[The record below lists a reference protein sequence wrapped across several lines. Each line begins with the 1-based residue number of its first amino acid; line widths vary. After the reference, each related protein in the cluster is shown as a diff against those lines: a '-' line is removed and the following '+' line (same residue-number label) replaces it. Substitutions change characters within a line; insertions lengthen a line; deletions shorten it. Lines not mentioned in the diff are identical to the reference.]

1 MIPAGPSAPLV
12 AMNIFLVPYTPMRHL
27 VVGLYCA
34 GAGLLA
40 WWLLLLYTTA
50 LGPSWGPGSDGAI
63 FLALVGSTVATASV
77 LAEHSLRR
85 SPLWKRVMLASIT
98 LAVSFS
104 LSLFAFWFWNGV
116 LAPGLLA
123 PLVRLGIDSLGLF
136 HAGLPA
142 DAAGDQLRALVD
154 AVDPDVGDSSLVS
167 LRYRLG
173 AFTAVG
179 LATSIGPLAVRKARG
194 VLYHLLAGLLAAL
207 FAAAVWHVFN
217 IVVGSDLYWAGA
229 ASACAW
235 GLAFGAFAWPL
246 PDELYAGWLRILS
259 FDRFGRRIPIDAPD
273 GQPKERFV
281 GHFPR
286 GLDVFLPGEAGVM
299 EMHLSLAVD
308 SKHRYFARGLSLA
321 STNVRRFLERVN
333 LSYDPRR
340 AAPLET
346 RLTSGDR
353 IVLGTGD
360 QSAELEFL
368 MLPREER

>member
-1 MIPAGPSAPLV
+1 MV
-12 AMNIFLVPYTPMRHL
+12 AMNIFLVPYSPMRHL

-50 LGPSWGPGSDGAI
+50 VGPGWAPASDGAL
-63 FLALVGSTVATASV
+63 FLALIGSTVATASV
-77 LAEHSLRR
+77 VAEHSLRR
-85 SPLWKRVMLASIT
+85 SPVWKRAMLGAIA
-98 LAVSFS
+98 LAISFF

-116 LAPGLLA
+116 LAPGLMG
-123 PLVRLGIDSLGLF
+123 PIVRLGIDSLGLF
-136 HAGLPA
+136 RAGLPA
-142 DAAGDQLRALVD
+142 DAGGEQLRALVD
-154 AVDPDVGDSSLVS
+154 AVALDIDDTSLVS

-179 LATSIGPLAVRKARG
+179 FATSIGPLAVRRARG
-194 VLYHLLAGLLAAL
+194 FLYHLLAGLLASL

-217 IVVGSDLYWAGA
+217 TVVTSDLYWAGA
-229 ASACAW
+229 ASAFCW
-235 GLAFGAFAWPL
+235 GLAFGAFAWPV
-246 PDELYAGWLRILS
+246 PDELYAGWLRVLS

-286 GLDVFLPGEAGVM
+286 GLDLFMPGEAGVM
-299 EMHLSLAVD
+299 EMHVSVAVD
-308 SKHRYFARGLSLA
+308 SQHRYFARGLSLA
-321 STNVRRFLERVN
+321 STSVRRFLERVN
-333 LSYDPRR
+333 LSYDARR
-340 AAPLET
+340 PAPLET

-353 IVLGTGD
+353 ILLGSGD
-360 QSAELEFL
+360 HAAELEFL

>member
-1 MIPAGPSAPLV
+1 MV

-40 WWLLLLYTTA
+40 WWLLLLYVA
-50 LGPSWGPGSDGAI
+50 AVGPGWGPGSDGAL
-63 FLALVGSTVATASV
+63 FLAVVGSTVTTASV

-85 SPLWKRVMLASIT
+85 SKVWKRAAMAALAM
-98 LAVSFS
+98 AVSFF
-104 LSLFAFWFWNGV
+104 LSLFAFWFYNSLLGPGII
-116 LAPGLLA
+116 API
-123 PLVRLGIDSLGLF
+123 VRLCMESFGLF
-136 HAGLPA
+136 RAGLPA
-142 DAAGDQLRALVD
+142 DGGGEQLRALVEAVNLDISD
-154 AVDPDVGDSSLVS
+154 ASLVS

-179 LATSIGPLAVRKARG
+179 FASAVGPLVARKGRG
-194 VLYHLLAGLLAAL
+194 FLYHLLAGLLAGM
-207 FAAAVWHVFN
+207 FAAAVWHVCATV
-217 IVVGSDLYWAGA
+217 ISSDLYWAGA
-229 ASACAW
+229 ASAAAW
-235 GLAFGAFAWPL
+235 GLAFGVFAWPI

-273 GQPKERFV
+273 GLPKERFV

-286 GLDVFLPGEAGVM
+286 GLDMFLPGEAGVM
-299 EMHLSLAVD
+299 EMHVSVAVD
-308 SKHRYFARGLSLA
+308 SQHRYFARGLSLA
-321 STNVRRFLERVN
+321 ATLVRRFLEKVR

-340 AAPLET
+340 PAPLET

-353 IVLGTGD
+353 IVLGTG
-360 QSAELEFL
+360 QQQAELEFL

>member
-1 MIPAGPSAPLV
+1 MV

-27 VVGLYCA
+27 AVGLYCA

-40 WWLLLLYTTA
+40 WWLLLFYTTA
-50 LGPSWGPGSDGAI
+50 VGPGWGPAFDGAMY
-63 FLALVGSTVATASV
+63 LAFIGSAVATASV

-85 SPLWKRVMLASIT
+85 SPVWKRALYAAIAM
-98 LAVSFS
+98 AVSFF
-104 LSLFAFWFWNGV
+104 LSLLAYSFWAGV
-116 LAPGLLA
+116 LGPGLLA

-142 DAAGDQLRALVD
+142 DAGAEQLRALAD
-154 AVDPDVGDSSLVS
+154 AVSPDLGDSSLVS

-173 AFTAVG
+173 AFCTVGFATA
-179 LATSIGPLAVRKARG
+179 IGPLAVRKARG
-194 VLYHLLAGLLAAL
+194 FIYHLSGGLLAGL
-207 FAAAVWHVFN
+207 FAAASWHVFN
-217 IVVGSDLYWAGA
+217 SVVTSDLYWAGA
-229 ASACAW
+229 AAAFAW
-235 GLAFGAFAWPL
+235 GLSFGAFAWPL
-246 PDELYAGWLRILS
+246 PDELYAGWLRVLS

-286 GLDVFLPGEAGVM
+286 GLDLFLPGEAGVM
-299 EMHLSLAVD
+299 EMHVSVAVD
-308 SKHRYFARGLSLA
+308 AEHRYFGRGLSLA
-321 STNVRRFLERVN
+321 STTVRRFLERVR

-340 AAPLET
+340 PAPLET

-353 IVLGTGD
+353 IVLGAGD